1 MTILLDEGGAWKPED
16 LQGELTPT
24 FTVRRLSDVR
34 GLLEEHFDLQPPEQ
48 PPIDAAQ
55 GSKPLE
61 L

>member
-1 MTILLDEGGAWKPED
+1 MTILLDEEGTWKVED

-34 GLLEEHFDLQPPEQ
+34 ALLEEHFDLQPPLLPQ
-48 PPIDAAQ
+48 DRTAL
-55 GSKPLE
+55 GSEPLE